1 MVRASAGE
9 RLIKL
14 IPERVVPVLRAID
27 QKDDGGAATIK
38 ANLVLFAREHEQ
50 KELGNRKNN

>member
-1 MVRASAGE
+1 M
-9 RLIKL
+9 IKL

-27 QKDDGGAATIK
+27 QKDDGGAATIR
-38 ANLVLFAREHEQ
+38 ANLVLFAWEHEQ